1 MDRTKHRNG
10 VLIYVATHDHKVS
23 ILGDEGI
30 HLKVT
35 DQFWNLELTNL
46 LEEFGRGDYLKGM
59 EQAIADV
66 GDRLKTHFPIID
78 GDRNE
83 LSDEISLG

>member
-1 MDRTKHRNG
+1 
-10 VLIYVATHDHKVS
+10 
-23 ILGDEGI
+23 
-30 HLKVT
+30 
-35 DQFWNLELTNL
+35 
-46 LEEFGRGDYLKGM
+46 M